1 VCYSIPGKVLAID
14 GKMVTVDYFGEKR
27 KAKNEFYKL
36 TPGQYVYAQGGFI
49 VSTAGLKEAETLLQ
63 NWKEVFLK
71 LKEKDLRLARE
82 PKTLSQIANAARQKR
97 QDNSCCVHGII
108 EFSNYCTC
116 DCMYCGI
123 RKSNKEI
130 KRYRMTVDEIVKQA
144 DKAVNKLGFKA
155 LVLQSGEDIW
165 YTEKKLLELV
175 KKIREKCGVLIVLSI
190 GDRPASVY
198 KNLYEAGA
206 KSALIR
212 FETAN
217 EKIYERMKEGRKLKD
232 RLNLINKLKD
242 IGYLVM
248 SGFLIGLPGQTEH
261 DLMDDIRL
269 TGDINPE
276 MFSFGPFIPHKG
288 TPLAK
293 EKIPTLDEVLT
304 VIARSRILYPE
315 SKIVVTTALETL
327 DKRGGAKKGLM
338 SGANSL
344 MINLTPEKY
353 RDHYEI
359 YPGRKGMEQSVEDR
373 IQEVLKLLESIGRA
387 PTDIGLV

>member
-1 VCYSIPGKVLAID
+1 MCYSIPGKVVKID
-14 GKMVTVDYFGEKR
+14 GKMITVEYFGEIR
-27 KAKNEFYKL
+27 KAKNEFYDL
-36 TPGQYVYAQGGFI
+36 MPGQYVYAQGGFV
-49 VSTAGLKEAETLLQ
+49 VSTVEVKEAQELLQ

-82 PKTLSQIANAARQKR
+82 PKTLYQIANATRQKH

-108 EFSNYCTC
+108 EFSNYCAC

-123 RKSNKEI
+123 RKNNREI
-130 KRYRMTVDEIVKQA
+130 KRYRMTIDEIVKQA
-144 DKAVNKLGFKA
+144 DTAVNKLGFKA
-155 LVLQSGEDIW
+155 LVLQSGEDPW

-190 GDRPASVY
+190 GDRPVPVY

-217 EKIYERMKEGRKLKD
+217 EIIYGKMKEGKKLKD
-232 RLNLINKLKD
+232 RIDLINKLKE
-242 IGYLVM
+242 IGYLVI
-248 SGFLIGLPGQTEH
+248 SGFLIGLPGQTEY
-261 DLMDDIRL
+261 DLMEDIRL

-293 EKIPTLDEVLT
+293 ERIPALDEVLT
-304 VIARSRILYPE
+304 VIARARILYPE

-327 DKRGGAKKGLM
+327 DKKGGARKGLM

-359 YPGRKGMEQSVEDR
+359 YPGRKGMEQTVEDR
-373 IQEVLKLLESIGRA
+373 IAEVLKLLESIGRA
-387 PTDIGLV
+387 PTDIGLA

>member
-1 VCYSIPGKVLAID
+1 MCYSIPGKVLAID
-14 GKMVTVDYFGEKR
+14 GKMVTVEYFGEQR
-27 KAKNEFYKL
+27 RAKNEFYDL
-36 TPGQYVYAQGGFI
+36 IPGQYVYAQGGFV
-49 VSTAGLKEAETLLQ
+49 VSTVEVKEAEKLLQ

-82 PKTLSQIANAARQKR
+82 PKTLYQIANAVRQKH

-108 EFSNYCTC
+108 KFSNYCSC

-123 RKSNKEI
+123 RKNNKEI
-130 KRYRMTVDEIVKQA
+130 KRYRMTIDEIVKQA

-155 LVLQSGEDIW
+155 LVLQSGEDPW
-165 YTEKKLLELV
+165 YTEEKLLGLV

-190 GDRPASVY
+190 GDRPVSVY

-217 EKIYERMKEGRKLKD
+217 EKIYASMKEGKKLKD
-232 RLNLINKLKD
+232 RLELINKLKET
-242 IGYLVM
+242 GYLVM

-261 DLMDDIRL
+261 DLMEDIRL

-293 EKIPTLDEVLT
+293 ERIPALNEVIT
-304 VIARSRILYPE
+304 VIARARILYPE

-327 DKRGGAKKGLM
+327 DKKGGARKGLM

-359 YPGRKGMEQSVEDR
+359 YPGRKGMEQTVEER